1 MRRRLTPTTDT
12 QLATSQNSI
21 TTEIVQLFPL
31 DPSADISTM
40 SCDKDCVVICIV
52 RNGSIKLNIRGVA
65 YKVGNNSMLVIHSGE
80 EVEDVKVSKACSG
93 YVAKVKSKCFATI
106 KVDTASFIVADMV
119 ARNIPV
125 FDIDNHHAELIYDII
140 ARMFDINSNEL
151 FKLREFIIS
160 SFIESL
166 LYLIIS
172 VISNSHPTLESLQTN
187 KKNGSL
193 SLLNGFIALL
203 QENYTKER
211 SVDFYAT
218 KLGVTAKYLSMVCRK
233 HQGVTASRIID
244 GIVIRH
250 AKMLLKQ
257 HDRSV
262 SDVAKIMN
270 FPSQSFFGK
279 YFKQHVGVSPS
290 RYKGGA

>member
-1 MRRRLTPTTDT
+1 MRREQTPNPDT
-12 QLATSQNSI
+12 PLATSHKNI
-21 TTEIVQLFPL
+21 TTDIVQLSPL
-31 DPSADISTM
+31 DSSIDINAFE
-40 SCDKDCVVICIV
+40 CDRDSVVVCIV
-52 RNGSIKLNIRGVA
+52 RNGSIKLNVRGA
-65 YKVGNNSMLVIHSGE
+65 SYKVGSDTMLVIHSGAM
-80 EVEDVKVSKACSG
+80 VEDMKVSKACTG
-93 YVAKVKSKCFATI
+93 YVAKIKSSCFTTI

-119 ARNIPV
+119 ARNTPV
-125 FDIDNHHAELIYDII
+125 FDIDKYHAELIYDII
-140 ARMFDINSNEL
+140 SRMFDVNSYEQL
-151 FKLREFIIS
+151 QLRKFIIS
-160 SFIESL
+160 SFTESL

-172 VISNSHPTLESLQTN
+172 VISISHPTLESLKST
-187 KKNGSL
+187 KKSSSL
-193 SLLNGFIALL
+193 ALLNEFISLL

-233 HQGVTASRIID
+233 HRGVTASRLID

-257 HDRSV
+257 HDSSV

-290 RYKGGA
+290 RYKGGS